1 MIIYIGYYIIITA
14 HMDNNYQSN
23 YGSIFKC
30 KIDAAQSFKNKM
42 DITDI
47 TDILRIQFFRYIDEI
62 NDFNLNNLCVLYLPF
77 ESFEKTKEF
86 CDMLEDLHKKS
97 LPLEFK
103 LVKTQDIYSI
113 EVDTQDIHKIYVFNK
128 FQLIDNADKDS
139 EVITDDLIN

>member
-14 HMDNNYQSN
+14 HMDDNKV
-23 YGSIFKC
+23 ITDVFKC
-30 KIDAAQSFKNKM
+30 KIDAAQSFKNDNKV
-42 DITDI
+42 ISDI

-97 LPLEFK
+97 IPLELMISK
-103 LVKTQDIYSI
+103 DNKITIADANTEGIIDIG
-113 EVDTQDIHKIYVFNK
+113 DAYVFNK
-128 FQLIDNADKDS
+128 FQLIDNADANTEGIID
-139 EVITDDLIN
+139 I